1 MTERRSPGRPRTTP
15 PTRAGAQ
22 SGSGQ
27 VQSLTRGLRLLTA
40 LAEAG
45 DGATLTDLALQVGL
59 APSTTHRLLNTLEKE
74 AFVHQDTG
82 QGRWFV
88 SVKAFQVGNAFL
100 NTRDIVARARPHLQ
114 ELMEA
119 SGETVNL
126 AVPDQGEAVMMA
138 QVQCHE
144 MMRMLVPLGSRAP
157 MHASGVG
164 KALLAAMSNSEVNR
178 IIEQRGLSSYTDS
191 TMDSPERL
199 MIELNAVRE
208 AGWAYDNE
216 EHAVGLRCVAA
227 PIYDEH
233 GLPVAAISV
242 SGPRSRVS
250 NEQVAEL
257 GSIVSRAAA
266 SITRAIGGAPPGN
279 ATA

>member
-1 MTERRSPGRPRTTP
+1 LTT
-15 PTRAGAQ
+15 
-22 SGSGQ
+22 
-27 VQSLTRGLRLLTA
+27 

-45 DGATLTDLALQVGL
+45 DGATLTDLAAQVGL
-59 APSTTHRLLNTLEKE
+59 APSTTHRLLNTLERE
-74 AFVHQDTG
+74 SFVHQDPE
-82 QGRWFV
+82 QGRWYV

-100 NTRDIVARARPHLQ
+100 NSRDVVARARPHLQ
-114 ELMEA
+114 QLMEA

-164 KALLAAMSNSEVNR
+164 KALMSTLPEAEVAC
-178 IIEQRGLSSYTDS
+178 IIQQRGLNHYTDS
-191 TMDSPERL
+191 TFDNPG
-199 MIELNAVRE
+199 ELRAELAKIRT

-227 PIYDEH
+227 PIHDEH
-233 GLPVAAISV
+233 GRSIAAVSI

-250 NEQVAEL
+250 SARIREL
-257 GSIVSRAAA
+257 GEMVARTAGL
-266 SITRAIGGAPPGN
+266 ITHSIGGTTPTGTDPETGG
-279 ATA
+279 